1 MHMGI
6 DAKSRTEII
15 NELNCKIDQ
24 ILKLEDVRL
33 QPYFK
38 DQLITPLWNFS
49 KISIRSTI
57 THYESIL
64 NKIINIQL
72 MGVDLNESHTVK
84 RDATIDFIADILI
97 ILSLT
102 IEFYDN
108 DDVDSNV

>member
-1 MHMGI
+1 MSI
-6 DAKSRTEII
+6 DVKNRTQII
-15 NELNCKIDQ
+15 NELNFKIDQ
-24 ILKLEDVRL
+24 IIKLEDVRL

-38 DQLITPLWNFS
+38 DQLITPFWDFS
-49 KISIRSTI
+49 KKSIRSTI

-72 MGVDLNESHTVK
+72 IDVDFNESHTVK
-84 RDATIDFIADILI
+84 RDTTINYIADILI